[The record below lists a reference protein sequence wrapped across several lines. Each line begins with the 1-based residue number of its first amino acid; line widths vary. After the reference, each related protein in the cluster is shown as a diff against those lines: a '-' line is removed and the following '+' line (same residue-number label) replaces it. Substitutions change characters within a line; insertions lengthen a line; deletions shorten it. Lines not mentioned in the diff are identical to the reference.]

1 MNDTITL
8 NDGLEGQTKVK
19 LMILVVQPEQKIK
32 IKRIKKNFLLQV

>member
-32 IKRIKKNFLLQV
+32 IKRMKKNFLLQV

>member
-19 LMILVVQPEQKIK
+19 LMILVVRPEQKIK